1 MLPGGSTLNLSSN
14 LTLFQLSQNAQHEL
28 DVLEIKYLKKYKI
41 DPEEHEKV
49 VVKFID
55 SRIRLTMTFGSLL
68 ALPLT

>member
-1 MLPGGSTLNLSSN
+1 MLPGGSALNLSSN

-28 DVLEIKYLKKYKI
+28 DVLEIKYLKKYKK

-55 SRIRLTMTFGSLL
+55 SRIGLTMTIGSLL